1 MRVLLIIILSLSLPV
16 LADVRLWVSDTTT
29 QGDIGGR
36 TGADGVCDSDTN
48 KPAVAS
54 STTRAFISVDTDD
67 EIRDM
72 PSLYNIPSNEVIFR
86 QDGTTQI
93 APNYA
98 ALLNTTDPTPLS
110 DFTALSTFTE
120 ADLINS
126 VSEGTFLAGF
136 VGTGSQ
142 RDGSLS
148 ANCSNLT
155 SNSNLE
161 FGAVGNK
168 IFIDSPYIAHSLGT
182 CDTAAPYI
190 TLLIQRQ
197 LPLKLVRA

>member
-1 MRVLLIIILSLSLPV
+1 MRVLLIIILSLSLSLSLPV

-93 APNYA
+93 APNFA
-98 ALLNTTDPTPLS
+98 ALLN
-110 DFTALSTFTE
+110 
-120 ADLINS
+120 ADSASLISS
-126 VSEGTFLAGF
+126 VSTAGF
-136 VGTGSQ
+136 SVFTGSSF
-142 RDGSLS
+142 DGELDSLGACNGWTASGTVNLANIGDSLS
-148 ANCSNLT
+148 LDGAFLFNSASVCRTNFRLYCITYTAPVASRASTGLT
-155 SNSNLE
+155 E
-161 FGAVGNK
+161 W
-168 IFIDSPYIAHSLGT
+168 
-182 CDTAAPYI
+182 
-190 TLLIQRQ
+190 
-197 LPLKLVRA
+197 